1 MERPLRLGVSGS
13 CFIWVMPR
21 ELLAG
26 AYQASVDG
34 TLVKFDER
42 LNEMMVEFMRELMH
56 ALNTL
61 DIDAFECYHSLAW
74 DRDRVL
80 EVALESPNVEF
91 WSAHAPYGLYC
102 DPSSPIER
110 AREGALAGALDTI
123 EVARR
128 LGANVVVVHPG
139 ISVEYDAPRT
149 TRIGWVADVLRQ
161 AADAAAEHRLR
172 VAVEPMPRDEIGNTL
187 DEVLDIIDLIDRPN
201 VGVNF
206 DVNHLFPPEAIPGMI
221 RRAGS
226 RILNVHISDQD
237 GTERHWLPF
246 MGTMD
251 WAEVLKALIEV
262 GYSGPLVY
270 ETHIHDARTCL
281 DAGKII
287 VDNYRRLIQFAPS

>member
-1 MERPLRLGVSGS
+1 MLKPLRLGVSGS
-13 CFIWVMPR
+13 SFIWVMPR
-21 ELLAG
+21 ELLAS
-26 AYQASVDG
+26 AYQASVSG

-42 LNEMMVEFMRELMH
+42 LNAMMVEFMQELMDT
-56 ALNTL
+56 LNTL

-74 DRDRVL
+74 DRERVL
-80 EVALESPNVEF
+80 DVVLENPNVEF

-110 AREGALAGALDTI
+110 AREGALAGDLDTI

-128 LGANVVVVHPG
+128 LGAKVVIVHPG
-139 ISVEYDAPRT
+139 ISAEYDTPRK

-161 AADAAAEHRLR
+161 VADAAGECQLR
-172 VAVEPMPRDEIGNTL
+172 VAVEPLPKDEIGNTL
-187 DEVLDIIDLIDRPN
+187 DEVLDIIDRIDRPN

-226 RILNVHISDQD
+226 RIFNVHISDQD
-237 GTERHWLPF
+237 GVERHWLPF
-246 MGTMD
+246 KGTMD
-251 WAEVLKALIEV
+251 WSEVLQALTEI

-270 ETHIHDARTCL
+270 ETHIRDAQTCME
-281 DAGKII
+281 AGKII
-287 VDNYRRLIQFAPS
+287 VENYRRLIGLAPS